1 MMRMICKISLVVFL
15 VAIATSFTSSEVRA
29 QEHPA
34 YLHALSDLRFARSLL
49 ERPNGGELRQQ
60 EKDAIHKIDDAIAEI
75 KSASIDDGK
84 GLADHEPV
92 DAHLPWAGR
101 LHKALEVLDEARHD
115 CRKEEDNPH
124 TRGLQMRVLH
134 HIDEAHHHVEEA
146 IPSPV
151 RSGPSVTNIKDHGRG
166 AAMSLKLQRRPNYF
180 QSEIIVKLVAV
191 PGIEPGFSG

>member
-1 MMRMICKISLVVFL
+1 VKILLRVMLLIFAVTMCLPVVNQ
-15 VAIATSFTSSEVRA
+15 IEA
-29 QEHPA
+29 QESHPA

-75 KSASIDDGK
+75 KRASIDDGK

-101 LHKALEVLDEARHD
+101 LHKALEVLDDARHD

-146 IPSPV
+146 IAIV
-151 RSGPSVTNIKDHGRG
+151 D
-166 AAMSLKLQRRPNYF
+166 RR
-180 QSEIIVKLVAV
+180 
-191 PGIEPGFSG
+191 

>member
-1 MMRMICKISLVVFL
+1 MSVKVAPHHERTVTVKILLRVTLLLFV
-15 VAIATSFTSSEVRA
+15 IAMLLPLTLETQA
-29 QEHPA
+29 QESHPA

-60 EKDAIHKIDDAIAEI
+60 EKDAIHKIDDAIGEI
-75 KSASIDDGK
+75 KRASIDDGK

-101 LHKALEVLDEARHD
+101 LHKALEVLDDARHD

-146 IPSPV
+146 I
-151 RSGPSVTNIKDHGRG
+151 
-166 AAMSLKLQRRPNYF
+166 A
-180 QSEIIVKLVAV
+180 IVN
-191 PGIEPGFSG
+191 SR

>member
-1 MMRMICKISLVVFL
+1 MAVKVAPHHERTVTVKILLRVMLLIFAVAMFLPVVNQ
-15 VAIATSFTSSEVRA
+15 IQA
-29 QEHPA
+29 QGRHPA

-60 EKDAIHKIDDAIAEI
+60 EKDAIHKIDDAISEI
-75 KSASIDDGK
+75 KRASIDDGK

-101 LHKALEVLDEARHD
+101 LHKALEVLDDARRD
-115 CRKEEDNPH
+115 CRKEEDNPE

-146 IPSPV
+146 I
-151 RSGPSVTNIKDHGRG
+151 
-166 AAMSLKLQRRPNYF
+166 A
-180 QSEIIVKLVAV
+180 IVN
-191 PGIEPGFSG
+191 SR